1 MDKSKREKE
10 LKELSRMITDALT
23 HSEEVM
29 AYLADLKKR
38 NIIDSSTLLGLAL
51 KVNDLLVISSQ
62 AYPQPAE
69 ERGAEQTRAIAA
81 PREQA
86 ARSAERD
93 TAARKQQ
100 IDGRELT
107 RAEIDF
113 EEWSRSKFDQ
123 AAWLRDVGLI
133 W

>member
-10 LKELSRMITDALT
+10 LKELSRMITEALT

-51 KVNDLLVISSQ
+51 KVNDLLVISSH
-62 AYPQPAE
+62 AYPQQAE
-69 ERGAEQTRAIAA
+69 EQEAERTRAMAA
-81 PREQA
+81 HKEQNA
-86 ARSAERD
+86 ASAEPAPAQRE
-93 TAARKQQ
+93 Q
-100 IDGRELT
+100 IDGRELSS
-107 RAEIDF
+107 AEIAF
-113 EEWSRSKFDQ
+113 EEWSRKKFSQ
-123 AAWLRDVGLI
+123 NTWLRDVGLI